1 VVYFSFGFLA
11 TVIFGAQYDSF
22 GNMNETFFATQFD
35 MMIGGLEYVP
45 DGFSQD
51 ILLMIYICSF
61 FVIMFFFMLNFLL
74 SIIVDAY
81 LRVKLAIDQQETEQN
96 FVVDISSIFIVGI
109 KSYIDKWP
117 DPVMVAEKLKS
128 FTALLTVNPSTLAAV
143 VDDADSWDRASR
155 IRFVQH
161 YKKYDF
167 LEPKKAHLD
176 SVQSL
181 DHAIEEVEKRVAMVL
196 GVQAPTL
203 HERMAISKRKMKQP
217 EKFETKF
224 KRLETK
230 IDDLADTVYRLVEY
244 RGPGDNNPNLL
255 RHGTPERDVSLVV

>member
-1 VVYFSFGFLA
+1 VV
-11 TVIFGAQYDSF
+11 FGAQYDSF
-22 GNMNETFFATQFD
+22 GNLNETFFATQFD

-51 ILLMIYICSF
+51 TLLMIYICTF

-81 LRVKLAIDQQETEQN
+81 LRVKMAIDQQETEQN

-117 DPVMVAEKLKS
+117 EPDDIAEKLKS
-128 FTALLTVNPSTLAAV
+128 FTALLTVNASTLAAV
-143 VDDADSWDRASR
+143 VDQDDDWKRESR
-155 IRFVQH
+155 IRFIMH
-161 YKKYDF
+161 YEKYDF
-167 LEPKKAHLD
+167 LEPKKANLD
-176 SVQSL
+176 CVQNL
-181 DHAIEEVEKRVAMVL
+181 DHAIEEVEKRVAMVM

-203 HERMAISKRKMKQP
+203 HERMSMSKRRVKQP

-230 IDDLADTVYRLVEY
+230 IDDLTNV
-244 RGPGDNNPNLL
+244 
-255 RHGTPERDVSLVV
+255 VSQLANVVLQDDKPFVV